1 MLIYTNYSTS
11 THRTCVMGTQP
22 AFDTMQ
28 VKRVIAY
35 ERMPHNA
42 VLLVTDR
49 TKFSGRWRLVRYT
62 NIVLYR
68 HYPLRSYGHY
78 VQCFCLAE
86 TRIQGIHTVL
96 YNVLIG
102 MLRGVV
108 QPGLDALSY
117 AVFADRMR
125 HPQLHRISCYQI
137 FIFYILLLHIHPIV
151 LIPTA
156 IRYII
161 IHFDITPRKRTLQPR
176 QVHVH
181 LWNLFLAYIPFQCRL
196 RGRKN

>member
-11 THRTCVMGTQP
+11 THRACGMGTQP

-28 VKRVIAY
+28 VKSMIAY
-35 ERMPHNA
+35 KRMPHNA
-42 VLLVTDR
+42 ILLVTDC

-86 TRIQGIHTVL
+86 TRIQGVHAVL

-102 MLRGVV
+102 MLRGFV
-108 QPGLDALSY
+108 QPGLDALPY
-117 AVFADRMR
+117 AVLAYRMR

-137 FIFYILLLHIHPIV
+137 FIFYILLPHVQPIV
-151 LIPTA
+151 LIPATVCHV
-156 IRYII
+156 IV
-161 IHFDITPRKRTLQPR
+161 HFDVAIRKRTFQPR

-181 LWNLFLAYIPFQCRL
+181 LWNLFLARVPFQCRF
-196 RGRKN
+196 RGRKH